1 MGTQWQPEAADGGAA
16 STGEWGV
23 DLAQLNEA
31 AHGHGTLAKFHS
43 LKWKE
48 VFLLVV
54 YCVLSVGA
62 LR

>member
-1 MGTQWQPEAADGGAA
+1 MGKPEAADGA

-48 VFLLVV
+48 VFLLVQSTV
-54 YCVLSVGA
+54 CF
-62 LR
+62 